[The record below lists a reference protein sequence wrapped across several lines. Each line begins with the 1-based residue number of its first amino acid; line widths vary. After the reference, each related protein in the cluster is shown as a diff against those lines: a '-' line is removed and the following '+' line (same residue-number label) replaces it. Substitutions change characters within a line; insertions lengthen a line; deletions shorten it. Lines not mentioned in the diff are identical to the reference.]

1 MTNLQI
7 GLEKIKNEVLNCK
20 KCELW
25 KIRTNIVFG
34 EGNASA
40 RIMIISEAPGY
51 NEDREGHP
59 FCGAAGKVLNE
70 LFESI
75 GANRKEVYVC
85 NLLKCRPPNNR
96 DPQKEEIEA
105 CTPFLEKQI
114 EIIKPEVICTLGNY
128 ATVYIMQNYGL
139 KDKIQGISKIHG
151 KVFEA
156 RTLFGSIKIIPLY
169 HPAVA
174 TYNINMKKV
183 LKEDF
188 KILQKFKN

>member
-1 MTNLQI
+1 M
-7 GLEKIKNEVLNCK
+7 
-20 KCELW
+20 
-25 KIRTNIVFG
+25 
-34 EGNASA
+34 
-40 RIMIISEAPGY
+40 
-51 NEDREGHP
+51 
-59 FCGAAGKVLNE
+59 
-70 LFESI
+70 
-75 GANRKEVYVC
+75 
-85 NLLKCRPPNNR
+85 
-96 DPQKEEIEA
+96 QK
-105 CTPFLEKQI
+105 
-114 EIIKPEVICTLGNY
+114 
-128 ATVYIMQNYGL
+128 YGL